1 MWQHQWQT
9 GPASVHGLTRWGF
22 SLLAGHA
29 DGPGDRQRPASH
41 KHYIVCLC
49 ITTAPTGISILQDML
64 VDLETA
70 KIELDLARG
79 RADEAGHAADTL
91 RVQLA
96 AEQQHSAAL
105 ESQLQRSQA
114 Q

>member
-1 MWQHQWQT
+1 
-9 GPASVHGLTRWGF
+9 
-22 SLLAGHA
+22 
-29 DGPGDRQRPASH
+29 
-41 KHYIVCLC
+41 
-49 ITTAPTGISILQDML
+49 ML

-96 AEQQHSAAL
+96 AEQQRSAAL